1 MTPGFPVRAAILSV
15 LGAVLGAVLWVLIA
29 IAADLERAVP
39 ALLVGVFAGAASRIE
54 PHRNR
59 STQVMALLATVV
71 GMTIVQYFVVRH
83 SIVTGLVDSGADRSV
98 PMFLSASSM
107 WSVTFGWLR
116 VYPVD
121 AIFWAISAAAAFVLP
136 RHRAEATIPL
146 DVFQERAG

>member
-1 MTPGFPVRAAILSV
+1 MTSGFPVRAAILSV

-39 ALLVGVFAGAASRIE
+39 ALLVGLFAGAATRIE

-59 STQVMALLATVV
+59 STQVVALLATLV
-71 GMTIVQYFVVRH
+71 GMALVQYFVVRH
-83 SIVTGLVDSGADRSV
+83 SIVTGLVDAGADRSL
-98 PMFLSASSM
+98 PMFLSPASM
-107 WSVTFGWLR
+107 WFVTFGWLR

-121 AIFWAISAAAAFVLP
+121 AIFWAISAMAAIVLP

-146 DVFQERAG
+146 DAFQERAG